1 MGNLTPDVYHL
12 LKRNPHVPS
21 ILALTKTDLMTVRHN
36 RHFKKFD
43 QKHLRA
49 KTVMDIIDKITE
61 GHVKGVQY
69 KGLFHLFSTIQFLP
83 YKSSEFSLTIPYR
96 IGTGNEIFE
105 RYAIE
110 RTRKSYRNETVDCE
124 SGRDRSRNE
133 TTNESETDVHCKA
146 NGKYTS
152 VSSFV
157 AMG

>member
-1 MGNLTPDVYHL
+1 MTKMGNLTPDVYHL

-69 KGLFHLFSTIQFLP
+69 KGLFHLFSTLQFLP
-83 YKSSEFSLTIPYR
+83 DKSSDFSLTMLYR
-96 IGTGNEIFE
+96 IDTGNEIFE

-110 RTRKSYRNETVDCE
+110 RT
-124 SGRDRSRNE
+124 
-133 TTNESETDVHCKA
+133 
-146 NGKYTS
+146 
-152 VSSFV
+152 
-157 AMG
+157 